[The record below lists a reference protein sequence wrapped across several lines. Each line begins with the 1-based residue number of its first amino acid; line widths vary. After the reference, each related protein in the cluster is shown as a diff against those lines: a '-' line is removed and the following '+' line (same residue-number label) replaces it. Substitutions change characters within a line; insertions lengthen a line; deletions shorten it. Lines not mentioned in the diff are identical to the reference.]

1 MALDTLRAQPNQNTF
16 KVTFYNRDDIYL
28 EKLIKQKFS
37 ASFMNNSKWV
47 KLITALIENS
57 SHIKECKVKPI
68 WDDTESKRH
77 LSLDKNTQFGF
88 DFYDTAMEAM
98 VSGEPTGW
106 YAYKEIE
113 WLDFP
118 AVTNSIN
125 NNFPVQQDLQ
135 FIKSIIDK
143 LGQYKL
149 ELTHD
154 NLRLYA
160 YLR

>member
-1 MALDTLRAQPNQNTF
+1 
-16 KVTFYNRDDIYL
+16 
-28 EKLIKQKFS
+28 
-37 ASFMNNSKWV
+37 MNNSKWV
-47 KLITALIENS
+47 KLISALVDNS
-57 SHIKECKVKPI
+57 SLIMECKVKPI
-68 WDDTESKRH
+68 WDDSEPKRY
-77 LSLDKNTQFGF
+77 LRIDENTQFGF

-118 AVTNSIN
+118 KVTSSVN
-125 NNFPVQQDLQ
+125 NKLPIQQNLQ
-135 FIKSIIDK
+135 FIKTIIEN

-149 ELTHD
+149 EMTQD

-160 YLR
+160 YFK

>member
-1 MALDTLRAQPNQNTF
+1 
-16 KVTFYNRDDIYL
+16 
-28 EKLIKQKFS
+28 
-37 ASFMNNSKWV
+37 MNNSKWV
-47 KLITALIENS
+47 KLISALVDNS
-57 SHIKECKVKPI
+57 SLIKECKVKPI
-68 WDDTESKRH
+68 WDDSEPKRY
-77 LSLDKNTQFGF
+77 LRFDANTQFSF

-118 AVTNSIN
+118 KVTSSVN
-125 NNFPVQQDLQ
+125 NKLPIQQNLQ
-135 FIKSIIDK
+135 FIKTIIEN

-149 ELTHD
+149 EMTQD

-160 YLR
+160 YFK

>member
-1 MALDTLRAQPNQNTF
+1 
-16 KVTFYNRDDIYL
+16 
-28 EKLIKQKFS
+28 
-37 ASFMNNSKWV
+37 MNNSKWV
-47 KLITALIENS
+47 KLISALVDNS
-57 SHIKECKVKPI
+57 TLIKECKVKPI
-68 WDDTESKRH
+68 WDDSEPKRY
-77 LSLDKNTQFGF
+77 LRIDANTQFGF

-118 AVTNSIN
+118 KVTSSVN
-125 NNFPVQQDLQ
+125 NKPPIQQNLQ
-135 FIKSIIDK
+135 FIKAIIDN

-149 ELTHD
+149 EMTQD

-160 YLR
+160 YFK